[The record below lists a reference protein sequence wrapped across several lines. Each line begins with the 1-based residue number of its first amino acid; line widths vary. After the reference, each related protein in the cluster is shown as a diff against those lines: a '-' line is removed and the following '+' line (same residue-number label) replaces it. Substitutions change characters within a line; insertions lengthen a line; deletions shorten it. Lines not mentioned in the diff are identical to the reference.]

1 MTNKETP
8 LTSAIRLCYT
18 IGVVRNKTPRSGKM
32 KAKELIKRLRKMIA
46 ENGNQDFKVLLM
58 DHESGW
64 FDTVVDMKVVM
75 PNKFN
80 ALMSPGIELVQGE
93 F

>member
-1 MTNKETP
+1 
-8 LTSAIRLCYT
+8 
-18 IGVVRNKTPRSGKM
+18 
-32 KAKELIKRLRKMIA
+32 MIV

-75 PNKFN
+75 PNKYN
-80 ALMSPGIELVQGE
+80 ALMSPGIELVQGQ

>member
-1 MTNKETP
+1 
-8 LTSAIRLCYT
+8 
-18 IGVVRNKTPRSGKM
+18 M
-32 KAKELIKRLRKMIA
+32 KAKELIARLEKLVA

-64 FDTVVDMKVVM
+64 FDTVVDMKIVM

>member
-1 MTNKETP
+1 MN
-8 LTSAIRLCYT
+8 
-18 IGVVRNKTPRSGKM
+18 
-32 KAKELIKRLRKMIA
+32 AKELIRRLRKMIV
-46 ENGNQDFKVLLM
+46 ENGNQDFKVLLV

-75 PNKFN
+75 PNKN
-80 ALMSPGIELVQGE
+80 NTLMSPGIELVQGQ